1 MLYNNMG
8 CGSIKKHTN
17 SQDLE
22 PKTTYFED
30 REDREPETTKETI
43 IPNCSIKIAIQH
55 LDVIPADFPNKFLF
69 TVKEEQS
76 YLEESGLPNSDMN
89 QPRRINSRLL
99 RLPSLH

>member
-1 MLYNNMG
+1 MG
-8 CGSIKKHTN
+8 CGSIKKQVS

-30 REDREPETTKETI
+30 REEREPEIIKEII
-43 IPNCSIKIAIQH
+43 IPNCSIKIAIQQ
-55 LDVIPADFPNKFLF
+55 LEVIPADFPNKFLF

-76 YLEESGLPNSDMN
+76 YLEESGLPNGDIN
-89 QPRRINSRLL
+89 QPGRLNSRRL